1 MGRLAAAI
9 FIALVAL
16 VFTEASAP
24 ADSDGVLNR
33 HVTGPFTATSGV
45 APDDDC
51 GLSNLRD
58 VIDGTYVTEKGGTGS
73 FGIVVCIDPD
83 DDVFN
88 PPAEGTFALTT
99 PHGAA
104 LTGPAT
110 GSYAVTIGC
119 GPFPF
124 PPCLVATSFT
134 FTLSPATGTKAFQR
148 ATGSILAQG
157 SLTTSPISG
166 TLAGL
171 LTK

>member
-1 MGRLAAAI
+1 MGRLAVAI
-9 FIALVAL
+9 VIALAAL

-33 HVTGPFTATSGV
+33 HVTGPFTATSSV
-45 APDDDC
+45 TPDDDC
-51 GLSNLRD
+51 GVSNLRD

-73 FGIVVCIDPD
+73 FRIDVCIDLD
-83 DDVFN
+83 ADVFN

-99 PHGAA
+99 AHGAA
-104 LTGPAT
+104 LTGAAT
-110 GSYAVTIGC
+110 GTYAVTIGC

-134 FTLSPATGTKAFQR
+134 FTLTPATGTKAFQH
-148 ATGSILAQG
+148 ATGSILTQG